1 MPPSSAGKITPKYPS
16 SAIILR
22 MRSGISLFSRSRS
35 FAIGVTPASANSR
48 TDRRINS
55 CSGVTSG
62 IVMLLRGR
70 VALANQDRPLVL
82 EHLFAAL
89 VVAGGAELDDAAIG
103 PRGVALGEHQRLGS
117 DRVAGVNRLVPFHF
131 FVAEMR
137 DGAFAQVLDRK
148 PEHHVHHQ
156 HVIDDY
162 VLEAERLRVL
172 AIEVARVEVHRDAGE
187 KAVVALGDGATPMML
202 EKMADL
208 EVLEVVAT
216 LDFAHRHSC
225 LLPVVRKINENE

>member
-35 FAIGVTPASANSR
+35 FAMGLTSASTNSR

-70 VALANQDRPLVL
+70 VALANQDRALVL
-82 EHLFAAL
+82 EHFFAAL

-103 PRGVALGEHQRLGS
+103 PRGIALRQHQRLRR
-117 DRVAGVNRLVPFHF
+117 DRIAGVNRLVPLHF

-137 DGAFAQVLDRK
+137 DRTLAQILDRQ
-148 PEHHVHHQ
+148 PEDHVHHQ
-156 HVIDDY
+156 HVIDDH
-162 VLEAERLRVL
+162 VLVAEALRIL
-172 AIEVARVEVHRDAGE
+172 AIKVDGVEVHRDAG
-187 KAVVALGDGATPMML
+187 KKTVVA
-202 EKMADL
+202 
-208 EVLEVVAT
+208 
-216 LDFAHRHSC
+216 F
-225 LLPVVRKINENE
+225 

>member
-35 FAIGVTPASANSR
+35 FAMGLTSASTNSR

-70 VALANQDRPLVL
+70 VALANQDRALVL

-89 VVAGGAELDDAAIG
+89 VVAGGAEFDDAAIG
-103 PRGVALGEHQRLGS
+103 PRSVALGQHQRLRC
-117 DRVAGVNRLVPFHF
+117 DRVAGIKRLVPFHF

-137 DGAFAQVLDRK
+137 DRAIAQILDRK

-156 HVIDDY
+156 HVIDDHA
-162 VLEAERLRVL
+162 LETERLRIL
-172 AIEVARVEVHRDAGE
+172 AIKVD
-187 KAVVALGDGATPMML
+187 
-202 EKMADL
+202 
-208 EVLEVVAT
+208 
-216 LDFAHRHSC
+216 
-225 LLPVVRKINENE
+225 